1 MNSRGDRGI
10 ISSCAVVVVVAAAS
24 VSRVLRRSFYIHILT
39 FTLVERSR

>member
-10 ISSCAVVVVVAAAS
+10 ISSCVVVVVVAAT